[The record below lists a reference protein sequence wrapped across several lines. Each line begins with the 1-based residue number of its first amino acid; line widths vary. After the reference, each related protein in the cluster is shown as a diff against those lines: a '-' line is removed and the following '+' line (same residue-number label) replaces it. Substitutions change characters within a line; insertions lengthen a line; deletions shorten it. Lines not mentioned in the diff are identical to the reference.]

1 MPSKPLGLK
10 KIKLPLSTFWA
21 MSDERRSALL
31 LLGLFLNEANWLR
44 KLLVKA
50 VRALPP
56 EPVEREQTPEEE
68 ANHGLTMLMMTT
80 LVGKIWGGWEHISK
94 GEIAKGER
102 LRSTLEG
109 LSMPDGVKT
118 LKAQLKQELSKDL
131 FVRIRGNVAFHYS
144 EKLID
149 ISRLKNALTEQDSH
163 VYVTEA
169 GYPGDMLSYLS
180 TIASIEPVLHPN
192 PNPDYRIAL
201 QEVIA
206 EILKVSELYCN
217 FVSQTLVILIQ
228 DALVRAVS
236 EDVTI
241 PDAPEADTE
250 ELVRFFLHPPSN
262 LEEIRS
268 SLT

>member
-1 MPSKPLGLK
+1 
-10 KIKLPLSTFWA
+10 
-21 MSDERRSALL
+21 
-31 LLGLFLNEANWLR
+31 
-44 KLLVKA
+44 
-50 VRALPP
+50 
-56 EPVEREQTPEEE
+56 
-68 ANHGLTMLMMTT
+68 
-80 LVGKIWGGWEHISK
+80 
-94 GEIAKGER
+94 
-102 LRSTLEG
+102 
-109 LSMPDGVKT
+109 

-131 FVRIRGNVAFHYS
+131 FDRIRHNVAFHYS

-163 VYVTEA
+163 VYLTRHT
-169 GYPGDMLSYLS
+169 GDMLSYLS
-180 TIASIEPVLHPN
+180 TFASIEPVLHPN

-241 PDAPEADTE
+241 PDAPDADTE

-262 LEEIRS
+262 LEEIRN
-268 SLT
+268 SLA